1 MAHEIYS
8 NYPQSKWSP
17 AHVPFCLVASET
29 GTQLPKN
36 PLRPVEGKGCLVV
49 IDGMALIPDVW
60 GILAVESK

>member
-1 MAHEIYS
+1 MALY
-8 NYPQSKWSP
+8 
-17 AHVPFCLVASET
+17 ET

>member
-1 MAHEIYS
+1 MESCTCALLPGGICDADMALY
-8 NYPQSKWSP
+8 
-17 AHVPFCLVASET
+17 ET
-29 GTQLPKN
+29 GAQLPKN